1 VTPVTA
7 LAGICQQSTT
17 RVDRAPAVSYR
28 SSMSAA
34 STVRNFIGGE
44 WAAGAVELPVLDKF
58 SQDVIA
64 TALEPDRAQVAAAVA
79 AAQAASAQAPPS
91 PVERARILF
100 RTAELVEARRE
111 AFYDLMAA
119 EAGFTRAD
127 SSNEVDRAVVTLRLC
142 AEEATRIV
150 GDTVAFGATPG
161 QHERIGFTLRV
172 PVGVV
177 CAITPFNSPLNV
189 VVHKAAPALA
199 AGNAVV
205 VKPAPATPLSA
216 ALLVE
221 LLLEAGLPPGLVTL
235 LQGRG
240 ETVGAWLVEEPAIGF
255 YTFTGSTRVGREI
268 QARAG
273 LRRLQLELG
282 SIASTIVC
290 ADADLD
296 RAIPKIANAA
306 FRKAGQVCT
315 STQRLYVERQAAEE
329 VGERLIAAAEAMP
342 AGDPRRPD
350 KVVGPLISTVSAER
364 VARWVGEAAGEGAAV
379 ACGGERAGAVL
390 APTVLRNVRAGM
402 KVFDQ
407 EIFGP
412 VVSIIPYDDFGEA
425 LAGANAT
432 PYGLSAGVFTRDFQK
447 GLRAARTL
455 RFGAVHINEASSARA
470 DGMPFGGVKASGY
483 GREGPRYSIREMTE
497 ERLVTLND

>member
-1 VTPVTA
+1 MSGG
-7 LAGICQQSTT
+7 GISQN
-17 RVDRAPAVSYR
+17 VM
-28 SSMSAA
+28 SSVLSRPQGAA
-34 STVRNFIGGE
+34 SIVRNFVGGE
-44 WAAGAVELPVLDKF
+44 WRAGGTELPVLDKF
-58 SQDVIA
+58 TQQPVS
-64 TALEPDRAQVAAAVA
+64 TLSEPERRQVSDAVAQAHAAAAGA
-79 AAQAASAQAPPS
+79 ALTPI
-91 PVERARILF
+91 ERARILF
-100 RTAELVEARRE
+100 RTAELVEAQRE
-111 AFYDLMAA
+111 PFSDLMAA

-127 SSNEVDRAVVTLRLC
+127 AGVEVDRAVVTLRLC

-189 VVHKAAPALA
+189 VIHKIAPALA

-221 LLLEAGLPPGLVTL
+221 LLLEAGLPPRLVTL
-235 LQGRG
+235 LHGRG
-240 ETVGAWLVEEPAIGF
+240 ETVGAWLLEERAIAF

-268 QARAG
+268 QAKAG

-290 ADADLD
+290 ADADFD

-315 STQRLYVERQAAEE
+315 STQRLYVERAAVDEIR
-329 VGERLIAAAEAMP
+329 ERLVAAAAAMP
-342 AGDPRRPD
+342 AGDPRQAD
-350 KVVGPLISTVSAER
+350 MIIGPLISTASADR
-364 VARWVGEAAGEGAAV
+364 VAGWVQEAVEAGARL

-390 APTVLRNVRAGM
+390 SPTVLTDVRAGM
-402 KVFDQ
+402 KVVDQ
-407 EIFGP
+407 EVFGP
-412 VVSIIPYDDFGEA
+412 VVSIIPFDDLDEA
-425 LAGANAT
+425 LEAANNT
-432 PYGLSAGVFTRDFQK
+432 PYGLSVGVFTRDIQK
-447 GLRAARTL
+447 GLRAARSL

-483 GREGPRYSIREMTE
+483 GREGPKYAIREMTE